1 MNENQIVI
9 YKTNDGK
16 TAIDVRM
23 ENETVW
29 LTQAQMAMLFQKDQS
44 VVARHIANVF
54 NWLLLKNPFR
64 SKPSSSP

>member
-1 MNENQIVI
+1 MKEMRENQIVI
-9 YKTNDGK
+9 YKTNDGQ

-44 VVARHIANVF
+44 RQH
-54 NWLLLKNPFR
+54 PCR
-64 SKPSSSP
+64 PHPHDCRE